1 LGKALVAYN
10 GIPNDGD
17 EQQGRVVTGFPA
29 SAQEVPASAGPI
41 KRRRGQAP
49 IMRLLGIE
57 KVYPG
62 VVALKGVDLDVYD
75 SEVHAVVGENGAG
88 KSTLLKIAC
97 GALTQSAGKIELEDR
112 GIEFGHPS
120 EARAAGVVAVY
131 QELTIIPGLSA
142 MANVFLGREKR
153 KWGFLRRDAMLKDYD
168 ALQEQLDVDIDPDQ
182 PAGRLSISDQQSL
195 EIMRGLAA
203 DAKILILD
211 EPTASIGLH
220 EREALY
226 STVQKLR
233 SRDVAILLISHD
245 LDEVLYLSDQITVLR
260 EGQKTGSQRRDK
272 WTKDTLVGAM
282 LGERRSKEIAAK
294 RASTWEG
301 SQEKLLEVSNVCVP
315 GKVQS
320 VSFNVKRGEIVGIAG
335 LVGAGRTELL
345 RAMVGM
351 EPGSSGKLRIRG
363 RELGWPSNPR
373 AARELGIA
381 LAPEDRKRQGL
392 VLGLPSYANVTLPNP
407 WKGSRA
413 GFLSPRNEMKMA
425 RPVTERLGLQKGAL
439 KRDARTLSGGNQ
451 QKLVLAKWLEMNM
464 AVFLVDEPTR
474 GVDIGAKVELFS
486 VLEDMARSGVAVVMV
501 SSEIEEVIDHSDR
514 VLVLSRGRLIGEVE
528 GRTTTKDDVIKMIFA
543 AEPESA
549 RQHA

>member
-1 LGKALVAYN
+1 
-10 GIPNDGD
+10 
-17 EQQGRVVTGFPA
+17 
-29 SAQEVPASAGPI
+29 
-41 KRRRGQAP
+41 
-49 IMRLLGIE
+49 MRLIDIE

-62 VVALKGVDLDVYD
+62 VIALEGVDLDVYD
-75 SEVHAVVGENGAG
+75 SEVHALVGENGAG

-97 GALTQSAGKIELEDR
+97 GALARTAGKIELEDR
-112 GIEFGHPS
+112 GVEFQHPS

-153 KWGFLRRDAMLKDYD
+153 KWGFLRHDTMLKEYR
-168 ALQEQLDVDIDPDQ
+168 ALQEQLDVAIDPDQ
-182 PAGRLSISDQQSL
+182 PAGLLSISDQQSL

-233 SRDVAILLISHD
+233 SRGVAVLLISHD
-245 LDEVLYLSDQITVLR
+245 LDEVFYLSDQITVLR
-260 EGQKTGSQRRDK
+260 EGQNAGSQRRDK
-272 WTKDTLVGAM
+272 WTRESLVGAM
-282 LGERRSKEIAAK
+282 LGERRRAEISAK
-294 RASTWEG
+294 QTNSRQASE
-301 SQEKLLEVSNVCVP
+301 EKLLEATNVNVP
-315 GKVQS
+315 GKVHG
-320 VSFNVKRGEIVGIAG
+320 VNFTVRRGEIVGIAG

-351 EPGSSGKLRIRG
+351 EPGSSGKLCIRG
-363 RELGWPSNPR
+363 KEAGWPTNPR
-373 AARELGIA
+373 AARQLGIA

-392 VLGLPSYANVTLPNP
+392 VLSLPSYANVTLPNP
-407 WKGSRA
+407 WRGSRA
-413 GFLSPRNEMKMA
+413 GLLWPRNEVNRA

-464 AVFLVDEPTR
+464 AVLLVDEPTR
-474 GVDIGAKVELFS
+474 GVDIGAKVELFT
-486 VLEDMARSGVAVVMV
+486 VLEGLARDGVAVVMV
-501 SSEIEEVIDHSDR
+501 SSEIEEVMDHSDR
-514 VLVLSRGRLIGEVE
+514 VLVMSRGRFIGEVQ
-528 GRTTTKDDVIKMIFA
+528 GRTTTKDDVVKMIFA

-549 RQHA
+549 RPHH

>member
-1 LGKALVAYN
+1 VAFDR
-10 GIPNDGD
+10 IPNGGD
-17 EQQGRVVTGFPA
+17 KQQGRVASSSPGLDEVLPPA
-29 SAQEVPASAGPI
+29 DEPV
-41 KRRRGQAP
+41 KRKPGQAP

-57 KVYPG
+57 KIYPG
-62 VVALKGVDLDVYD
+62 VIALKGVDLDVYD
-75 SEVHAVVGENGAG
+75 SEVHAIVGENGAG

-97 GALTQSAGKIELEDR
+97 GALTASAGKIELEDH
-112 GIEFGHPS
+112 GVTFGHPS

-153 KWGFLRRDAMLKDYD
+153 KWGFLQRVAMLKDYKK
-168 ALQEQLDVDIDPDQ
+168 LQEQLDVDIDPDQ
-182 PAGRLSISDQQSL
+182 PAGQLSISDQQSL

-233 SRDVAILLISHD
+233 ARGVAILLISHD
-245 LDEVLYLSDQITVLR
+245 LDEVLHLSDQITVLR

-272 WTKDTLVGAM
+272 WTRETLVGAM
-282 LGERRSKEIAAK
+282 LGERRSREIAAK
-294 RASTWEG
+294 CTRRWEG
-301 SQEKLLEVSNVCVP
+301 NPERLLEVRDVYVP
-315 GKVQS
+315 GKVQG
-320 VSFNVKRGEIVGIAG
+320 VSFNVERGEIVGIAG

-345 RAMVGM
+345 RALVGM
-351 EPGSSGKLRIRG
+351 EPGSSGKLRIKG
-363 RELGWPSNPR
+363 KDVGWPSNPR
-373 AARELGIA
+373 KARESGIA

-392 VLGLPSYANVTLPNP
+392 ILGLPSYANVTLPNP
-407 WKGSRA
+407 WKGSHG
-413 GFLSPRNEMKMA
+413 GFLSPRNEVKRA
-425 RPVTERLGLQKGAL
+425 GSVTERLALQKGAL

-464 AVFLVDEPTR
+464 TVFLVDEPTR
-474 GVDIGAKVELFS
+474 GVDIGAKVELFT

-501 SSEIEEVIDHSDR
+501 SSEIEEVMDHSDR
-514 VLVLSRGRLIGEVE
+514 VLVLSRGRLIAEVE

-549 RQHA
+549 GQHAQN